1 MERLRDEV
9 LADLRGRIGVVLE
22 PLARRHG
29 IDSDRN
35 KGWVGQ
41 TLDRLVG
48 TSRLS
53 AAAPDGPDWEL
64 KSGVLGPSG
73 EPSEAAKVTA
83 FDPTDTRSFE
93 HSVLWAKLRRG
104 IYVGVRRTSRGTVV
118 SAVVPFD
125 IDAADLVGRVRA
137 DWTHLR
143 AQRTDGRTVRG
154 PSDLLELRPA
164 NRGQG
169 SMAWYA
175 RKSLLRHMLAEVPT
189 APTAAPRSSA
199 PPRAPQPISLH
210 GAFEGARQWRW
221 WSPWFDD
228 LLGALDAHPSPKQVE
243 AGTVEGRPVLLG
255 RGPHGA
261 RTVVVFYG
269 TGKIAVHGHRGA
281 IDEAAWQRAPNR
293 VLSSVAAALK
303 AC

>member
-1 MERLRDEV
+1 MERMRDEV
-9 LADLRGRIGVVLE
+9 LADLRGRIGIVLE
-22 PLARRHG
+22 PRARQHG

-73 EPSEAAKVTA
+73 EPAEAAKVTA
-83 FDPTDTRSFE
+83 FDRTNTASFE

-104 IYVGVRRTSRGTVV
+104 IYVGVRRTHRGTVV
-118 SAVVPFD
+118 SAVIPFD
-125 IDAADLVGRVRA
+125 LDDPALVARVRT
-137 DWTHLR
+137 DWAHLR
-143 AQRTDGRTVRG
+143 VQRPDGRTVRG

-164 NRGQG
+164 NRGHG

-175 RKSLLRHMLAEVPT
+175 RKSLLRHMLAEAPT
-189 APTAAPRSSA
+189 APTVGPRPSA
-199 PPRAPQPISLH
+199 SPRVPQAVGLR

-228 LLGALDAHPSPKQVE
+228 LIGALDAHPSPNQVE

-261 RTVVVFYG
+261 RPVIVFYG

-281 IDEAAWQRAPNR
+281 IDEAAWRRAPNR